1 MLQSTEKL
9 LVENFIIQKLQEKGW
24 IYKKS
29 KELNRESYEEPLL
42 VKNLIEAIK
51 RINQDIKLTETA
63 KKILSFLKEGVPIKL
78 EKTKELKY
86 IKLIDY
92 EKFQNNEFIVSNQV
106 KFKGRGSIRADIVLF
121 VNGIPLALI
130 ECKDPTDPSV
140 SWEDAYR
147 QIKSYEKDCE
157 GLFKYVQIG
166 IAAEEKVRYFPIV
179 PWLDEVKPEVW
190 REEGKNEIDSI
201 VEMLSPEKML

>member
-1 MLQSTEKL
+1 MNKSREKL
-9 LVENFIIQKLQEKGW
+9 LVEDYIIQKLQEKGW

-29 KELNRESYEEPLL
+29 EELNRESYEEPLL
-42 VKNLIEAIK
+42 VKNLIEAIE
-51 RINQDIKLTETA
+51 RINQDVKLTETDITKVINELKTKIPGSETA
-63 KKILSFLKEGVPIKL
+63 KKILNFLKEGVPIKL

-157 GLFKYVQIG
+157 ELFKYV
-166 IAAEEKVRYFPIV
+166 
-179 PWLDEVKPEVW
+179 
-190 REEGKNEIDSI
+190 
-201 VEMLSPEKML
+201 